1 MKTVI
6 KKAPLLILSI
16 VSLVPL
22 GLLIYG
28 YMHQGD
34 FLASQEAVRQKVQP
48 YGAWAPVA
56 FLAIQII
63 QVIIT
68 PISHYTIGLAGGFIF
83 GPVYGTFLNLI
94 GRIIGHT
101 ANFVI
106 AHYLGRPLL
115 NFGISGESMA
125 KYDRYVGG
133 SGFFLFIAYWLPFF
147 PDDELSYIAGFS
159 KMSWTRFMIANI
171 FGQVGGSVALAYAGA
186 GVFLRFF
193 PYAMLFGSLLGGC
206 ACFWLVRR
214 WDRTQQK
221 QAVKPA

>member
-1 MKTVI
+1 MKNILT
-6 KKAPLLILSI
+6 KFPLVILSI
-16 VSLVPL
+16 ISLVPL

-28 YMHQGD
+28 YMNQGD

-56 FLAIQII
+56 FIAIQII

-68 PISHYTIGLAGGFIF
+68 PISHYTVGLAGGFIF

-106 AHYLGRPLL
+106 AHYLGRPLIKW
-115 NFGISGESMA
+115 GISRESMA

-133 SGFFLFIAYWLPFF
+133 SGFFLFMAYWLPFF
-147 PDDELSYIAGFS
+147 PDDELSYLSGFS
-159 KMSWTRFMIANI
+159 TMSWRRFMIANI
-171 FGQVGGSVALAYAGA
+171 FGQVGGSVSLAYAGA
-186 GVFLRFF
+186 GEFRGFF

-206 ACFWLVRR
+206 ACFWIIRR
-214 WDRTQQK
+214 WDRNQLK
-221 QAVKPA
+221 QTAKPA

>member
-1 MKTVI
+1 MKKII

-16 VSLVPL
+16 ISLVPL

-34 FLASQEAVRQKVQP
+34 FLASQEAVRQKVEP

-56 FLAIQII
+56 FVVIQII

-68 PISHYTIGLAGGFIF
+68 PISHYTVGLAGGFIF

-101 ANFVI
+101 AAFII

-115 NFGISGESMA
+115 RLGLSEKSLA
-125 KYDRYVGG
+125 KYDRYIGG
-133 SGFFLFIAYWLPFF
+133 SGFFLFLAYWLPFF

-159 KMSWTRFMIANI
+159 KMSWRRFMIANV
-171 FGQVGGSVALAYAGA
+171 FGQVGGSVSLAFAGA
-186 GVFLRFF
+186 GVFRGFF
-193 PYAMLFGSLLGGC
+193 PYAMLFGSLIAGC
-206 ACFWLVRR
+206 VCFWLIRR
-214 WDRTQQK
+214 WDKQQQN
-221 QAVKPA
+221 QATAPA